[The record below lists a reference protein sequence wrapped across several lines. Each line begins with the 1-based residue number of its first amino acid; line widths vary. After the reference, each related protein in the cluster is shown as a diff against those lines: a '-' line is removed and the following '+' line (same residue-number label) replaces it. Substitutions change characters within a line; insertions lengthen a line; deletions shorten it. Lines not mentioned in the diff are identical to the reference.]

1 MRRLVTL
8 VFLLFFTVSFG
19 ISISGCAK
27 KTSVAFCNGQNSGPI
42 LGQLKTITLAPRVYG
57 ISLNYAQI
65 STVGAPSGADCQ
77 GNPVSPGAYTYGTV
91 NANGVPD
98 MSIADV
104 VPSGANAGRLCAGTW
119 NRNTG
124 GGIPDYTT
132 CVPNNKSGT
141 TYVVASADGASSN
154 ALPIYVH
161 SVVTSV
167 LLGSLSTDCVN
178 DPATNCSPAAFIN
191 SQTSC
196 PIDAATGCCTTPVT
210 TSAQAFD
217 ATQGCLS
224 QGVTGQLAAR
234 VYAGTGTAQTN
245 ISCKVGHLAYSWQP
259 TSILTIDQ
267 NGVATAQQPGSAT
280 ITASV
285 SNAGSSA
292 GFFSTCPP
300 ASIQLSVPPGG
311 GHSVTVNQNVTQPLA
326 VTAVDTK
333 GVALTGLS
341 LVYESTAPTTIP
353 AGSSIT
359 PLFPGA
365 ASITAICQPPG
376 CNPSPFNQIGL
387 LGNGKPVISN
397 PVNVTSP
404 GTNST
409 VLFIGS
415 TQSQY
420 IVPVDFTT
428 KVVGSPVRLPYM
440 PNSMVISNDGSSIY
454 MGSSVELMTFS
465 AATTGPAGGLT
476 SQDTSVT
483 GKVLA
488 VSPDNS
494 TLVITDPIRK
504 LVYLYRAT
512 GGVQTTYGGVA
523 THAEFT
529 PDSSTVYITM
539 GDVDALGN
547 VTPNNQLL
555 IHSAA
560 IGWYL
565 TTSAQATVDLA
576 VTVPSVGAFFAGSA
590 TSAKGYCPV
599 TTETTVDGQ
608 TTTNNLFYPDAGVA
622 GPATDRVAATNDGL
636 HILGARA
643 LGASATLTDLRLS
656 STAGPGL
663 GVSACPG
670 NNALMFTTSPVAN
683 AALPGVAATTI
694 TGVFP
699 TSDSTIAFVTY
710 TGSGG
715 VLPTYTPSASGA
727 GVVGSIALTT
737 TSGGTPVAPVAG
749 VISADN
755 STFFIGTSGDNAV
768 HLINRSTLTDD
779 PTKAIAPNLPGAS
792 GLATPNLL
800 VQKPR
805 KSIS

>member
-1 MRRLVTL
+1 MRRFVTL
-8 VFLLFFTVSFG
+8 AFVLFFTVSFG
-19 ISISGCAK
+19 VSISGCSK
-27 KTSVAFCNGQNSGPI
+27 KTAVAYCNGLDSGPI
-42 LGQLKTITLAPRVYG
+42 LGQLDTITLAPRIYG
-57 ISLNYAQI
+57 ISLNYAQMG
-65 STVGAPSGADCQ
+65 SVGAPSGADCK
-77 GNPVSPGAYTYGTV
+77 GNPVSVGAYTYGTV
-91 NANGVPD
+91 DANGKPD

-104 VPSGANAGRLCAGTW
+104 VPSGPLAGRLCAGTW

-154 ALPIYVH
+154 ALPVYVH

-167 LLGSLSTDCVN
+167 LLGPLSTDCLN
-178 DPATNCSPAAFIN
+178 DPATNCSPAAFIG

-196 PIDAATGCCTTPVT
+196 TIDAASGCCTAPVT
-210 TSAQAFD
+210 TSATAFD

-224 QGVTGQLAAR
+224 QGATGQLAAR
-234 VYAGTGTAQTN
+234 VFAGTGTAQTN
-245 ISCKVGHLAYSWQP
+245 ISCKVGHLTYQAQAS
-259 TSILTIDQ
+259 TVVSIDQ
-267 NGVATAQQPGSAT
+267 NGVATALQPGSTT
-280 ITASV
+280 ISASV
-285 SNAGSSA
+285 ANAGSSA

-300 ASIQLSVPPGG
+300 ASISLSVPPGG
-311 GHSVTVNQNVTQPLA
+311 GHSVTVNQSFTQPLA

-333 GVALTGLS
+333 GSPLTGLS
-341 LVYESTAPTTIP
+341 LEYVSTTPTTIP
-353 AGSSIT
+353 GGGSIT

-387 LGNGKPVISN
+387 FGNGKPVTSN
-397 PVNVTSP
+397 PVTVTTP

-428 KVVGSPVRLPYM
+428 NVVGAPIRLPYA
-440 PNSMVISNDGSSIY
+440 PNSMVISNDGQSVY

-465 AATTGPAGGLT
+465 AQTIGQATGLT
-476 SQDTSVT
+476 GQDLSVT

-488 VSPDNS
+488 VSPDS
-494 TLVITDPIRK
+494 ATLVITDPIRK
-504 LVYLYRAT
+504 LVYLYKSS
-512 GGVQTTYGGVA
+512 GGVETTYGGVA

-529 PDSSTVYITM
+529 PDSSTVYITL

-555 IHSAA
+555 IHSSS

-565 TTSAQATVDLA
+565 TTSTQATADVA
-576 VTVPSVGAFFAGSA
+576 VTVPSVGAFFAGST

-599 TTETTVDGQ
+599 TTETTVGGQ
-608 TTTNNLFYPDAGVA
+608 TTTSNLFYPDASVS
-622 GPATDRVAATNDGL
+622 GPATDRVTATNDGL

-643 LGASATLTDLRLS
+643 AGSAATFTDLLLG
-656 STAGPGL
+656 TGL
-663 GVSACPG
+663 PTGACPG
-670 NNALMFTTSPVAN
+670 NNALTFTATPVLAN
-683 AALPGVAATTI
+683 VALPGVTATAI
-694 TGVFP
+694 TGVNA
-699 TSDSTIAFVTY
+699 TSDSSMAFVTY
-710 TGSGG
+710 LGSGG
-715 VLPTYTPSASGA
+715 VLPLYKPSAGGA
-727 GVVGSIALTT
+727 GTLSNIPLAV
-737 TSGGTPVAPVAG
+737 TSSGTPTAPVAG
-749 VISADN
+749 VVSADN
-755 STFFIGTSGDNAV
+755 STFFVGTSGDNAV

-779 PTKAIAPNLPGAS
+779 PTKAIVPKLPGAN
-792 GLATPNLL
+792 GNPVTPDLL